1 MTCLKIH
8 KRIQEPGRVDL
19 RVWYDYRAGF
29 WGIMGVAVT
38 HFLKPFTEELNS
50 LGKLAPT
57 VDKLKRGFGM
67 RVPRIYARRNVHEPH
82 YYVVSS
88 QSIRVRLS

>member
-1 MTCLKIH
+1 MVKSSFKDLKKSMQNEGGSDVLVNGH
-8 KRIQEPGRVDL
+8 L
-19 RVWYDYRAGF
+19 
-29 WGIMGVAVT
+29 VAERLVR
-38 HFLKPFTEELNS
+38 LQS
-50 LGKLAPT
+50 WILGDHGW